1 MVEEHDVHP
10 PYLSNE
16 EKHLLFRDGYV
27 VIKNCIPKRLTNPA
41 KEVIYGNLDNISTVS
56 FVVIGTVIG
65 LSCAAR
71 LYERKLRIF

>member
-41 KEVIYGNLDNISTVS
+41 KEVIYGMPYGEWKDRFQKAFIVELNL
-56 FVVIGTVIG
+56 
-65 LSCAAR
+65 
-71 LYERKLRIF
+71 